1 VKEMQGDAEAQNQE
15 SSETEE
21 QSQPRIQTLVR
32 VLLET
37 GRKHQ
42 IRAQLAHIGES
53 KLRHTRRHLPYP
65 SLRSETSHFS
75 QEKIVAKIDTVL
87 QCVFLLI
94 TWCRNGGIELKFTIS
109 SHAQESRTLKQ
120 HARWPF
126 SIDTNLLRQAV
137 FLY

>member
-1 VKEMQGDAEAQNQE
+1 MDEAAVKETQGDAEAQHHE

-53 KLRHTRRHLPYP
+53 SLRQTLHLEVKLR
-65 SLRSETSHFS
+65 
-75 QEKIVAKIDTVL
+75 I
-87 QCVFLLI
+87 FL
-94 TWCRNGGIELKFTIS
+94 
-109 SHAQESRTLKQ
+109 
-120 HARWPF
+120 
-126 SIDTNLLRQAV
+126 
-137 FLY
+137 

>member
-1 VKEMQGDAEAQNQE
+1 VKETQGNAEAQEKE

-53 KLRHTRRHLPYP
+53 KL
-65 SLRSETSHFS
+65 
-75 QEKIVAKIDTVL
+75 
-87 QCVFLLI
+87 
-94 TWCRNGGIELKFTIS
+94 
-109 SHAQESRTLKQ
+109 
-120 HARWPF
+120 
-126 SIDTNLLRQAV
+126 
-137 FLY
+137 